1 MPQTPTEAAISRR
14 AVRAHF
20 GRAAR
25 SYSAAAVLQHQ
36 VEDQLLE
43 GLDAAKNV
51 PEWIVDVGCGPGR
64 ALPSLRKQFP
74 TAQILALDWA
84 LPMLQQIPE
93 ALTQSRRW
101 GVLPNKAMV
110 HRVVGDA
117 AALPLPNA
125 SVDLLFSSLCIQW
138 CLDLPTLF
146 AEWQRVLRPNGLIL
160 FSSFGPDTLKELR
173 QAWADI
179 DAGVHV
185 NHFYDMHDIGDAM
198 LRAGFSNP
206 VLSTERF
213 VLSYD
218 NPRAVIDELKHIG
231 ATNAMSARRA
241 GLGGRRALHAML
253 QNYPLNAEGR
263 AEATFEVVF
272 ASAHAP
278 AVALQRRHGDEIS
291 VPISAIKRRVR

>member
-1 MPQTPTEAAISRR
+1 MPQTPDAAISRR

-43 GLDAAKNV
+43 GLDAAKTL

-64 ALPSLRKQFP
+64 ALPALRKQFP
-74 TAQILALDWA
+74 AAQILALDWA

-93 ALTQSRRW
+93 ALTQSKRW
-101 GVLPNKAMV
+101 GVLPNRAMV

-117 AALPLPNA
+117 AALPLPDA

-146 AEWQRVLRPNGLIL
+146 AQWQRVLRPGGLVL
-160 FSSFGPDTLKELR
+160 FSSFGPDTLQELR
-173 QAWADI
+173 QAWAGI
-179 DAGVHV
+179 DSGAHV

-218 NPRAVIDELKHIG
+218 RPRAVIDELKHIG
-231 ATNAMSARRA
+231 ATNAMSARKA
-241 GLGGRRALHAML
+241 GLGGRAALQAML
-253 QNYPLNAEGR
+253 ENYPLNAEGR
-263 AEATFEVVF
+263 AEASFEVVF
-272 ASAHAP
+272 AQAYAP
-278 AVALQRRHGDEIS
+278 AEARRRASDEIAS
-291 VPISAIKRRVR
+291 VPVSAIKRRVR